1 MNMGN
6 DARNGG
12 VAREQVQ
19 KVFSENK
26 EKIRQIESED
36 QILKE
41 QLQEAQLSNNQVEVG
56 RILMKRAE
64 LKTTKEGL

>member
-1 MNMGN
+1 MSMGN

-26 EKIRQIESED
+26 EKIRQIESDD

-41 QLQEAQLSNNQVEVG
+41 QL
-56 RILMKRAE
+56 
-64 LKTTKEGL
+64 